1 MTTPHADHSW
11 AYALKPGDKAAVRRS
26 RGYYGTPYEIVTF
39 SRATATLLIFD
50 QGRPHERRARKDN
63 LLVQK
68 SYARIEPL
76 TAAIRDENAKFVMVR
91 ELSNLREDDLRK
103 LVGAPPPRHAECVPS
118 CQGGSCQ
125 GRSVT
130 ARP

>member
-1 MTTPHADHSW
+1 
-11 AYALKPGDKAAVRRS
+11 
-26 RGYYGTPYEIVTF
+26 
-39 SRATATLLIFD
+39 
-50 QGRPHERRARKDN
+50 

-103 LVGAPPPRHAECVPS
+103 LSVLHLRAMLSAYQAAKAEAAKVE
-118 CQGGSCQ
+118 
-125 GRSVT
+125 
-130 ARP
+130 A